1 MIIIISIISII
12 VIILTIDIII
22 IIIVIYHLNT
32 CFYFRVKFE
41 RTAGVWEEDYIIIIS
56 TYL

>member
-1 MIIIISIISII
+1 MIIIISLISII
-12 VIILTIDIII
+12 LPINIII